1 MLWKIRM
8 PYISKE
14 DTLFLHVGSRHSN
27 HRHPQ
32 SRCHR
37 MCRLSVLSLYGQCC
51 VISDL
56 ELSARELYKLQ
67 IRIPCLIQTLDLD
80 VIP

>member
-1 MLWKIRM
+1 MWVRNTAI
-8 PYISKE
+8 IAIH
-14 DTLFLHVGSRHSN
+14 THVATVCAGR
-27 HRHPQ
+27 
-32 SRCHR
+32 
-37 MCRLSVLSLYGQCC
+37 LSLYGQCC

-67 IRIPCLIQTLDLD
+67 IRISYLIQTLDLD